1 MMVFPSSLV
10 MLRVLIV
17 RQGIV
22 QASVFVLSI
31 DCPLIGLEIN
41 NCQIPSILGQASYAC
56 RVSLPRRGKLCMLS
70 KKGCL
75 WLDQREIQSKGAF
88 LVEFLSFD

>member
-1 MMVFPSSLV
+1 MVFPSSLV
-10 MLRVLIV
+10 TLRVLIV

-56 RVSLPRRGKLCMLS
+56 RVSLPRQGKLCMLS

-75 WLDQREIQSKGAF
+75 WLDQREIQNKGAF
-88 LVEFLSFD
+88 LAEFLSLD